1 MASASGEYQDQVA
14 ELVFKHADAS
24 RTDYKVNVYP
34 NEEFDIGRSDVE
46 AAWHVNAPTVSSHH
60 LRLRCVVFEDE
71 VVDGVAPL
79 VYSRVLSRNAVILRH
94 SDFNNPSA
102 QSLLTKDSG
111 DVLLNDGD
119 SLQLTQSISIIFRP
133 LRSGSHPV
141 NALQDIQK
149 AEIRRFSNQYQVS
162 GRMLGSGGQASVF
175 VAVKQ
180 SNQRQ
185 VACKIINMNL
195 ENQMP
200 MDAVE
205 AKQLEHQLLRR
216 RAHLAREYD
225 ILERLDHPNIVHLEK
240 VFCTT
245 YNIYVFQELVTG
257 GDLMSYMNSRGA
269 LGEPQTIVI
278 VRQLLK
284 AVAYLHEHE
293 IVHRDIKPE
302 NILMSSWRDGAR
314 IVLSDFGSAR
324 SLKPLK
330 DTAASSAVARMNSL
344 VGTAGYAAPEIFALL
359 GPDPQR
365 EQGYSKA
372 VDIWSVG
379 CIAATLLTDEVLFP
393 QEISDEALDDI
404 SSWDLSVLDTRF
416 SWRDVSMNAKI
427 FIRSCLS
434 MDERARITAKQALLH
449 GWFTNKYYAAELE
462 AAYRRAT
469 YDWKPRN
476 KSHDLVE
483 ILDTS
488 NIVLQG
494 KSVHGDQRQAEGT
507 TSRHFVAFRPLG
519 SASEA
524 WPKRDEFHHSYKPI
538 KIGNTFKTPSKA
550 AGAETTDEEAE
561 ANTLRYTP
569 AERVPSNTS
578 LTCISASPIAT
589 QLQTQQSFEPMS
601 IAEFAPPETY
611 PGQTN
616 VPPSVHLDESMPPSP
631 SPFIEESPPLRCNSP
646 FDGHI
651 STGAA
656 PAGTKRSVA
665 FADFD
670 EIEDAEATQG
680 APYFTGCA
688 PSQVWGKKV
697 HR

>member
-1 MASASGEYQDQVA
+1 MAPPTGEYQGQVA

-34 NEEFDIGRSDVE
+34 NEEFDIGRSDVI
-46 AAWHVNAPTVSSHH
+46 AAWHVNEPTVSSHH
-60 LRLRCVVFEDE
+60 LRIRCVVFEDE
-71 VVDGVAPL
+71 VIDGVAPL
-79 VYSRVLSRNAVILRH
+79 VYSRVLSRNAVTLKH

-119 SLQLTQSISIIFRP
+119 VLQLTSSTSIFFRP
-133 LRSGSHPV
+133 FRSGRHPV
-141 NALQDIQK
+141 NALGDIQK
-149 AEIRRFSNQYQVS
+149 AEIGRFSKQYQVS
-162 GRMLGSGGQASVF
+162 GRMLGSGGHASVF
-175 VAVKQ
+175 VAVRQ

-200 MDAVE
+200 MGAVE
-205 AKQLEHQLLRR
+205 AKHLEHRLLRR

-225 ILERLDHPNIVHLEK
+225 ILERLDHPNIVRLEK

-284 AVAYLHEHE
+284 AIAYLHEHE

-302 NILMSSWRDGAR
+302 NILISSWRDGAR

-330 DTAASSAVARMNSL
+330 DTAAVARMNSI
-344 VGTAGYAAPEIFALL
+344 VGTVGYTAPEIFALQ
-359 GPDPQR
+359 GPDLRR
-365 EQGYSKA
+365 ERGYSKP

-379 CIAATLLTDEVLFP
+379 CITATLLTDEVLFP
-393 QEISDEALDDI
+393 QEIGDEALEVV

-416 SWRDVSMNAKI
+416 SWRDISMNAKG
-427 FIRSCLS
+427 FIRSCLTV
-434 MDERARITAKQALLH
+434 DETARIAAKQALLH
-449 GWFTNKYYAAELE
+449 GWFTNDYYAVELE
-462 AAYRRAT
+462 AAYRRAI

-483 ILDTS
+483 VLDTS
-488 NIVLQG
+488 NIVLQD
-494 KSVHGDQRQAEGT
+494 KAVHGHEQQAEGT
-507 TSRHFVAFRPLG
+507 KSHHFVTFRPLG
-519 SASEA
+519 SASAA
-524 WPKRDEFHHSYKPI
+524 WPKVDGIQNSSKPLN
-538 KIGNTFKTPSKA
+538 IGNTFKPPSKA
-550 AGAETTDEEAE
+550 AVARTVDEEVQGD
-561 ANTLRYTP
+561 TSRHMP
-569 AERVPSNTS
+569 AERAPSSTS
-578 LTCISASPIAT
+578 LTRISASPVDT
-589 QLQTQQSFEPMS
+589 QLKTQQSFEPLS

-611 PGQTN
+611 SGHTSI
-616 VPPSVHLDESMPPSP
+616 PPSVPLDESMPPSP
-631 SPFIEESPPLRCNSP
+631 SPFIEESPPLRYNSLYAVRNE
-646 FDGHI
+646 
-651 STGAA
+651 AA
-656 PAGTKRSVA
+656 PAGTKRTVA

-670 EIEDAEATQG
+670 EIEDAEASQG
-680 APYFTGCA
+680 ESYFRGCA
-688 PSQVWGKKV
+688 PSQAWGKKM

>member
-1 MASASGEYQDQVA
+1 MAPATREYQGQVA

-24 RTDYKVNVYP
+24 RTNYKVNVYP

-46 AAWHVNAPTVSSHH
+46 AAWHVNEPTVSSHH

-119 SLQLTQSISIIFRP
+119 SLQLTPSISIIFSP
-133 LRSGSHPV
+133 FRSGSQPV
-141 NALQDIQK
+141 NALRDIQK
-149 AEIRRFSNQYQVS
+149 AETGRFSRQYQVS

-185 VACKIINMNL
+185 VACKIINMNV
-195 ENQMP
+195 ENHMP
-200 MDAVE
+200 VDEVE

-245 YNIYVFQELVTG
+245 YNIYVFHELVTG

-284 AVAYLHEHE
+284 AIAYLHEHE

-330 DTAASSAVARMNSL
+330 DNVASSAVARMNSI
-344 VGTAGYAAPEIFALL
+344 VGTVGYTAPEIFALQ
-359 GPDPQR
+359 GPDLRR
-365 EQGYSKA
+365 ERGYSKP

-379 CIAATLLTDEVLFP
+379 CITATLLTDEVLFP
-393 QEISDEALDDI
+393 QEISDEALEDI
-404 SSWDLSVLDTRF
+404 SSWDLTVLDTRF
-416 SWRDVSMNAKI
+416 SWRDVSVNAKA
-427 FIRSCLS
+427 FIRCCLTV
-434 MDERARITAKQALLH
+434 DETARITAKQALVH
-449 GWFTNKYYAAELE
+449 GWFTNIHYAAELE
-462 AAYRRAT
+462 AAYARAIHG
-469 YDWKPRN
+469 WKPRN

-483 ILDTS
+483 VLDTS
-488 NIVLQG
+488 KIVLQG
-494 KSVHGDQRQAEGT
+494 KFVHDHERHAEGT
-507 TSRHFVAFRPLG
+507 KSRHFVAFRPLDST
-519 SASEA
+519 SAA
-524 WPKRDEFHHSYKPI
+524 WPKVDDLQNSSKPI
-538 KIGNTFKTPSKA
+538 KIGNTFKPPSR
-550 AGAETTDEEAE
+550 AGVAKTAEEEVQG
-561 ANTLRYTP
+561 NTSRNTP
-569 AERVPSNTS
+569 AERDSSNIS
-578 LTCISASPIAT
+578 LTEIPASPVAT
-589 QLQTQQSFEPMS
+589 QLHTQPSFEPLS

-616 VPPSVHLDESMPPSP
+616 LPPSVYLDESMPPSP
-631 SPFIEESPPLRCNSP
+631 SPFIEESPSLKYNSP
-646 FDGHI
+646 FAVHTHI
-651 STGAA
+651 EAA
-656 PAGTKRSVA
+656 PAGTKRTIA

-670 EIEDAEATQG
+670 EIEDAEVTQG
-680 APYFTGCA
+680 APYFRACA
-688 PSQVWGKKV
+688 PSQAWGKKML
-697 HR
+697 R